1 MKLNQIYDQ
10 EELKLLADIGILL
23 ENKDYT
29 VEEMEKF
36 EDQIIEY
43 INRDCVDGE
52 DNLNG
57 IGLEYEQILEKIIDF
72 EDGEIFEKYNEGDE
86 IELKDGRIGIIVDI
100 TNEAYTVNVN
110 SEYQIGDIL
119 EDIPIVEVK
128 QIYGLVNKKKRKLD
142 DDMHEINIEEE
153 YLDEEE

>member
-1 MKLNQIYDQ
+1 MKLNQIYDE

-86 IELKDGRIGIIVDI
+86 IELKDGRIGIIIDI
-100 TNEAYTVNVN
+100 TNEAYTVNLN
-110 SEYQIGDIL
+110 SEYQTGDIS

-128 QIYGLVNKKKRKLD
+128 QIYGLVNKKKYKLD